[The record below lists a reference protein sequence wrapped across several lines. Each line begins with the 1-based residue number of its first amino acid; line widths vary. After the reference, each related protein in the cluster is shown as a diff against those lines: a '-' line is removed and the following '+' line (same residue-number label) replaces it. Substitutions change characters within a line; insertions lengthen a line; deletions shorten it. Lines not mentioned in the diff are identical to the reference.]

1 MKGYST
7 KTFGEKHGISDSR
20 VRQLLRDERIYPAQK
35 VGERTWYIWGNA
47 VIIPAWERPNRKLR
61 GVD

>member
-1 MKGYST
+1 MKLYDT

-20 VRQLLRDERIYPAQK
+20 VRQLLRDKRIFPAEKIGNVQWIIYP
-35 VGERTWYIWGNA
+35 NA
-47 VIIPAWERPNRKLR
+47 VIVPPYERPNRKLR